1 MRHKKF
7 VALLLVGIFLLSILP
22 QVPAEPTERESLIY
36 KFLSK
41 FDRLFSWFF
50 VWSTKKP
57 GLITTFRHPGQIS
70 GILLSDQM
78 IGWKPFR
85 LTTPPLF
92 TANPSSIDIRYL
104 NNTEIIISS
113 ENYKKQLVAQKEVFT
128 FDLEF
133 PENISEDI
141 WFYTFDPPVIYP
153 SEEGETNI
161 TTKLNITTKIP
172 IDQTIIPKD
181 LTFRVKATRHI
192 TFGNLFIIPPGTH
205 WLFGEQRQY
214 MYVSWA
220 LIAALAGWG
229 FRLSGKTEE
238 NTVSLD
244 IMVKENR
251 YHLAQIVAPEKV
263 EIGPNKLISI
273 PLEVINLGS
282 HVDCF
287 NFRAST
293 DSKLLISPPPPITLQ
308 PNEVGHTSIG
318 VASLR
323 LFNDPGS
330 ARSINIEAYSI
341 YEPETVFNNTATVI
355 TRGVYVSEV
364 ISFYFTMFMGV
375 VVLFVAFIFYR
386 RRRILK
392 KICKKPE
399 KPWTIPE
406 EKKHLKELKKK
417 DKNKFEKIRLMME
430 DEYKSAMLWYYDY
443 SYYLIR
449 QKKKGKKPI
458 FKFKKKKEIKQKKE
472 KIKTIDKEKQ
482 KESIGSILTSFF
494 KKTEKKKPKQP
505 KKEKKPLKIEEKV
518 EKDQRIKEKV
528 LLKILREQKKQKRKL
543 KI

>member
-1 MRHKKF
+1 MKYKKF
-7 VALLLVGIFLLSILP
+7 VVIFFVGIILLSIFP
-22 QVPAEPTERESLIY
+22 QIPAEPTERDSLFY
-36 KFLSK
+36 KFFSRFDK
-41 FDRLFSWFF
+41 FFSRFF
-50 VWSTKKP
+50 TWSTKS
-57 GLITTFRHPGQIS
+57 GYITRLQHPGFIL
-70 GILLSDQM
+70 GFLLSDQ
-78 IGWKPFR
+78 IVGWKPFR

-104 NNTEIIISS
+104 DNTEITITS
-113 ENYKKQLVAQKEVFT
+113 ENYQKQLIAQKEIFT

-133 PENISEDI
+133 PENISKDI

-153 SEEGETNI
+153 TGEGEENI

-172 IDQTIIPKD
+172 IDQTIIPKN

-192 TFGNLFIIPPGTH
+192 TFGFLFAIPPGTH
-205 WLFGEQRQY
+205 WLFGEQRQN
-214 MYVSWA
+214 MYVTWA

-229 FRLSGKTEE
+229 FRLSGKTERD
-238 NTVSLD
+238 TVSLD
-244 IMVKENR
+244 IMVRENR
-251 YHLAQIVAPEKV
+251 FHLAEIVAPEKV
-263 EIGPNKLISI
+263 EIGPNRLISI

-282 HVDCF
+282 HVDVF

-293 DSKLLISPPPPITLQ
+293 DSKLLVSPPPPITLQ

-364 ISFYFTMFMGV
+364 ITFYFTNFIGLI
-375 VVLFVAFIFYR
+375 VLIAAFIFYR
-386 RRRILK
+386 RRRFLK
-392 KICKKPE
+392 KMCKKPD

-406 EKKHLKELKKK
+406 EKKHLKEMKKK
-417 DKNKFEKIRLMME
+417 DKNKFEKVRLMME
-430 DEYKSAMLWYYDY
+430 DEYKSAMLWYNDY
-443 SYYLIR
+443 CYYLIK
-449 QKKKGKKPI
+449 QKKKEKKPI
-458 FKFKKKKEIKQKKE
+458 FKLKEKKEVKRKKE
-472 KIKTIDKEKQ
+472 KIKTIDKKIQ
-482 KESIGSILTSFF
+482 KESVGTKLTSFF
-494 KKTEKKKPKQP
+494 KKTEKKVPKQP
-505 KKEKKPLKIEEKV
+505 KKGKKPLKKEVKV
-518 EKDQRIKEKV
+518 EDDQRIKEKL